1 MTAPVGTPPELAS
14 WIQRL
19 EDRIAVMETPMGPT
33 LLFPIASASLSIA
46 NAATYI
52 NCQVFVTDLNC
63 IAHSNGAHWYNEISG
78 ATII

>member
-19 EDRIAVMETPMGPT
+19 EDRIAVMETPRGPIA
-33 LLFPIASASLSIA
+33 LFPMLSTDLSVA

-52 NCQVFVTDLNC
+52 NCQVLVTDLLVTGY
-63 IAHSNGAHWYNEISG
+63 SSGAHWYRADTG
-78 ATII
+78 AVII